1 MSDERAPAPPDEPGG
16 PRTGPAQESEQD
28 SAGAGAAYL
37 PIGIVFLVL
46 GMSGLL
52 NDSMRYAS
60 FAFFPVGVVFLVLA
74 MQGRSGEAA
83 DQEAPPGAPPAD
95 DDGPPRA

>member
-16 PRTGPAQESEQD
+16 PRTGPAQEPGED
-28 SAGAGAAYL
+28 TAGARAAYL

-74 MQGRSGEAA
+74 MQGRSDEAA
-83 DQEAPPGAPPAD
+83 DQEAPPPSAD
-95 DDGPPRA
+95 DDGPPRV

>member
-16 PRTGPAQESEQD
+16 PGSVPPREPAED
-28 SAGAGAAYL
+28 PAGGRAAYL

-46 GMSGLL
+46 GLSGLL
-52 NDSMRYAS
+52 NDSMRYAA

-74 MQGRSGEAA
+74 MQGSSDETA
-83 DQEAPPGAPPAD
+83 DQEAPPRGPSAD

>member
-16 PRTGPAQESEQD
+16 PRTGSAPEPEQD

-60 FAFFPVGVVFLVLA
+60 LAFFPVGVVFLVLA
-74 MQGRSGEAA
+74 MQGRSAESADPEAHPGE
-83 DQEAPPGAPPAD
+83 PSAD
-95 DDGPPRA
+95 DERPPRV